1 MPDDTPTAEYRDLL
15 QEERTDLVSKLA
27 ELGAGGVGLTYDS
40 NFADS
45 SQVTAERSE
54 AEALVAS
61 LQDTLEEVERAIGKL
76 DQGTYGQ
83 CESCGR
89 QIDPV
94 RLEAKPAAALLH
106 RLRIETLTRERG
118 MAFEPPTGAEAAP
131 GPEVA
136 DGHRRRRDRRH
147 RPRPPEEASPN

>member
-1 MPDDTPTAEYRDLL
+1 MPDDTPTSEYRDLL

-27 ELGAGGVGLTYDS
+27 ELGAGGSGLTYDS

-76 DQGTYGQ
+76 DQGTYGL

-94 RLEAKPAAALLH
+94 RLEAKPAA
-106 RLRIETLTRERG
+106 R
-118 MAFEPPTGAEAAP
+118 
-131 GPEVA
+131 
-136 DGHRRRRDRRH
+136 
-147 RPRPPEEASPN
+147 